1 MLHAQNWFN
10 MDSWEPDDSRSD
22 VSRIRV

>member
-10 MDSWEPDDSRSD
+10 MDSWEPDDPRSD
-22 VSRIRV
+22 VSRIRA